1 MPLTNAPAALW
12 YLAPGLVHLLGNAL
26 FTVHGRV
33 RLLTV
38 GDPAQLA
45 DDCRAIADGVD
56 RAHEALALLRWLV
69 EDSRQTPV
77 ALDVVLRAVCDVARV
92 PLRDHGLALELE
104 AVPAMAALPVDPG
117 PTCRL
122 VVAVLRL
129 LGTEHSGGAAGQVRL
144 TATAVGSEVLLRFA
158 ATAGHGAPLPRDP
171 MTAGEALRSELLAS
185 AARQQPGPDL
195 WFAFPALQPTLR
207 AP

>member
-1 MPLTNAPAALW
+1 MKSLRSQFLMTVIGSGILSALVIGIVNRQAAKAG
-12 YLAPGLVHLLGNAL
+12 YLSIETGAAE
-26 FTVHGRV
+26 
-33 RLLTV
+33 
-38 GDPAQLA
+38 AILA
-45 DDCRAIADGVD
+45 A
-56 RAHEALALLRWLV
+56 ESK
-69 EDSRQTPV
+69 E
-77 ALDVVLRAVCDVARV
+77 LRAVCDVARV
-92 PLRDHGLALELE
+92 PLRDHGLALELD
-104 AVPAMAALPVDPG
+104 AVPEMAALPVDPG

-129 LGTEHSGGAAGQVRL
+129 LGTEHSGSAAGQVRL

-171 MTAGEALRSELLAS
+171 TTASEALRSELLAS